1 MVSKRIAKTLV
12 FTFILVSILLSAC
25 GPSAATPT
33 VSVNPG
39 KTEESQPS
47 NAAAPTEPPA
57 APTAANTAAP
67 ESTAAPAASDE
78 PHGILTYSRE
88 GNTSFTRNFNPFSTS
103 ALYGTTQVIY
113 EPLIIYNPAKDEVIP
128 WLATKYEW
136 GSDGKSLTFTLRENV
151 KWSDGEP
158 FTAKDVVA
166 TFDILK
172 KSFANNGMD
181 YLDSAEAVSDLNVK
195 FNFNRAYSMAI
206 YEVGAQVIVPA
217 HIWKDVDDPVKFTNE
232 NPVGTGPFT
241 EVASFESQVYEL
253 HRNNNYWQA
262 GKPFIEGIRIPAY
275 AGNDQANLA
284 TVNGE
289 NDWADQFIQDVDK
302 VYVSK
307 DTENNHYWFAS
318 TGYTVQLILNQS
330 RAPFN
335 DPVVRKAI
343 SMALNRQQ
351 IIKVGMY
358 GYPQPAD
365 ITGLNAGFASWKD
378 ETLLQTKEDWTKQD
392 VDKANQMLDE
402 AGYARGSDGIRLTKE
417 NKPMKFELLV
427 GAASTDWTANSQIIA
442 QNLKE
447 IGMDVTVNAQDWGL
461 VIEREQK
468 GDFDM
473 GHSWSGNGATPY
485 FFYRS
490 VFDCDYTKPVGE
502 VTNENYHRGCNKDAT
517 ELLKKFGTTFDLDQQ
532 KEIIKKVQNLY
543 FQDAPA
549 VPLFTSPEWG
559 EYNTSRFT
567 GFPNADNP
575 YATLAGRAATAVIVY
590 TTIKPK

>member
-1 MVSKRIAKTLV
+1 MASKRITKALV
-12 FTFILVSILLSAC
+12 FSLILLSMVLAAC
-25 GPSAATPT
+25 GTATPAPT
-33 VSVNPG
+33 ESVA
-39 KTEESQPS
+39 TEEPQATTVQSTE
-47 NAAAPTEPPA
+47 ATTATEVTAAPTTDDTPR
-57 APTAANTAAP
+57 
-67 ESTAAPAASDE
+67 
-78 PHGILTYSRE
+78 GIITYSRE
-88 GNTSFTRNFNPFSTS
+88 GNTSFTRNFNPFSTA

-128 WLATKYEW
+128 WLATGYEW
-136 GSDGKSLTFTLRENV
+136 GEDGMSLTFTLRDGV

-158 FTAKDVVA
+158 FSSADVVA

-181 YLDSAEAVSDLNVK
+181 YLDSTEAVDDLTVK
-195 FNFNRAYSMAI
+195 FNFNRVYSMAV
-206 YEVGAQVIVPA
+206 YEVGAQVIVPE
-217 HIWKDVDDPVKFTNE
+217 HIWKDVEDPVKFTNE

-241 EVASFESQVYEL
+241 DVASFESQVYEL
-253 HRNNNYWQA
+253 HRNNSYWQE
-262 GKPFIEGIRIPAY
+262 GKPYIEGIRIPAY
-275 AGNDQANLA
+275 SGNDQANLA

-302 VYVSK
+302 VYVAK
-307 DTENNHYWFAS
+307 DPENYHYWFAS
-318 TGYTVQLILNQS
+318 TSYTVQLILNQT
-330 RAPFN
+330 RAPFD
-335 DPVVRKAI
+335 DPIVRKAI
-343 SMALNRQQ
+343 SMALNREQ

-378 ETLLQTKEDWTKQD
+378 ESLLNTTEDWTKQD

-402 AGYARGSDGIRLTKE
+402 AGYTRGSDGIRLTKDG
-417 NKPMKFELLV
+417 KPMKFELLV

-473 GHSWSGNGATPY
+473 GHSWSSNGATPY
-485 FFYRS
+485 FYYRS

-502 VTNENYHRGCNKDAT
+502 VTNENYHRGCNKEAT
-517 ELLKKFGTTFDLDQQ
+517 DLLKQFAGTFELEKQ
-532 KEIIKKVQNLY
+532 KEIIKQVENLY
-543 FQDAPA
+543 YQDAPA
-549 VPLFTSPEWG
+549 IPLFTSPEWG
-559 EYNTSRFT
+559 EYNTTRFT
-567 GFPNADNP
+567 GFPTADDP